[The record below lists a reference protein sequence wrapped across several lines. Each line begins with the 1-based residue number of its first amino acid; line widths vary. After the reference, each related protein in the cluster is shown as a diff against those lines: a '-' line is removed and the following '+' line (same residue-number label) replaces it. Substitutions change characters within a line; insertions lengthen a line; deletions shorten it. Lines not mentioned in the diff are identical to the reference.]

1 MKDRDLTPSEPVSPG
16 LARRTVLKASVAAGA
31 APFVLT
37 PRKALAQLPPVLPPS
52 PPTTPWVEE
61 LPLQDTP
68 LTPLASLNPGPML
81 GANFAGGECGRV
93 EHQRYGELCGSSGR
107 SGKDAVYHQ
116 LTVREN
122 PSWRFNGDNPY
133 YPPQPIWG
141 YQGANMPDAV
151 TPGPTIHARYGEP
164 IVCRIYNRLP
174 QFHTGF
180 GSPEIT
186 THLHNLH
193 TPSESDG
200 FTGDYYSAFR
210 NGPTLTGPGAFR
222 DHFYPNLY
230 AGFDEFGGIG
240 DPREALGTLW
250 YHDHTEGVTAPN
262 VLKGL
267 VGRYNIF
274 DELDSGSEQSG
285 LRLPSGA
292 YDYPLTFADRRF
304 DVNGLL
310 TFDQLNPEGVLGD
323 KILCN
328 GRIEPVLKVARRK
341 YRFRLLNGGPTRFYE
356 IVLQNKSANAIYPFT
371 YIANDGNL
379 LPAPLQNQTSV
390 RFAPAE
396 RADIVIDFARF
407 PLGTELYLVN
417 LLEQTSTRRP
427 DKSRAPGTRV
437 LKLVV
442 DRNPPEADMS
452 KVPALLRPLR
462 PLPSAAELAALPV
475 RRFVFAR
482 SGGMWA
488 VNEQFFNMFEARA
501 TPRMGSAEIWELT
514 NPDNGW
520 QHPIHIHF
528 EEGLILSKSVD
539 GVPVPIPAHERGRK
553 DVFVVGEGMTIRVLM
568 RFRDFKGKYMMH
580 CHNLTHEDHAM
591 MIRWDI
597 V

>member
-1 MKDRDLTPSEPVSPG
+1 MKKPESARSGSVSSG
-16 LARRTVLKASVAAGA
+16 GGRRSFLKASVAAGA

-37 PRKALAQLPPVLPPS
+37 SRKAQAQLPPLLPPS
-52 PPTTPWVEE
+52 PPTTPWIEE
-61 LPLQDTP
+61 LPLRDTP
-68 LTPLASLNPGPML
+68 LTPLATLDPAPTL
-81 GANFAGGECGRV
+81 LANGAGGEIGRV
-93 EHQRYGELCGSSGR
+93 EHQRYGELCGGMGR
-107 SGKDAVYHQ
+107 TGKDAVLHK
-116 LTVREN
+116 LTAKEN
-122 PSWRFNGDNPY
+122 PSWRFNGDNAY

-141 YQGANMPDAV
+141 YQGADMPDAT

-164 IVCRIYNRLP
+164 IVCRIVNQLP
-174 QFHTGF
+174 QSHVGF
-180 GSPEIT
+180 GSPEIS

-200 FTGDYYSAFR
+200 FTGDYYSATKM
-210 NGPTLTGPGAFR
+210 GPTLTGSGAFH

-230 AGFDEFGGIG
+230 AGFDEMGGIG
-240 DPREALGTLW
+240 DLREALGTLW

-274 DELDSGSEQSG
+274 DQLDAGNEQSG
-285 LRLPSGA
+285 LRLPSGE
-292 YDYPLTFADRRF
+292 YDYPLTFVDRRF
-304 DVNGLL
+304 DVSGQI

-323 KILCN
+323 KIVVN
-328 GRIEPVLKVARRK
+328 GKLEPVLRVARRK

-356 IVLQNKSANAIYPFT
+356 IALQNRSANGLYTFT

-379 LPAPLQNQTSV
+379 LVSPLANQTSV

-396 RADIVIDFARF
+396 RADIVIDFAKF

-417 LLEQTSTRRP
+417 LLQQTSTRRP
-427 DKSRAPGTRV
+427 DKAQAPGTRV

-442 DRNPPEADMS
+442 DRNPPEPDTSM
-452 KVPALLRPLR
+452 VPALLRPMR
-462 PLPSAAELAALPV
+462 PLPSAAELASLPV

-482 SGGMWA
+482 SGGMWSI
-488 VNEQFFNMFEARA
+488 NDQFFNVYQARA
-501 TPRMGSAEIWELT
+501 TPRKGSAEIWELV
-514 NPDNGW
+514 NPDDGW

-528 EEGLILSKSVD
+528 EEGVILSKSVN
-539 GVPVPIPAHERGRK
+539 GVSVPIPPHERGRK
-553 DVFVVGEGMTIRVLM
+553 DVYVVGEKMTVRVLL
-568 RFRDFKGKYMMH
+568 RFRDFTGKYMMH

-591 MIRWDI
+591 MLRWDI

>member
-1 MKDRDLTPSEPVSPG
+1 MEPESSPG
-16 LARRTVLKASVAAGA
+16 VTRRAVLKASLAA
-31 APFVLT
+31 APLVLT
-37 PRKALAQLPPVLPPS
+37 ARKTEAQLPPVLPPS

-68 LTPLASLNPGPML
+68 ATALDTLDPAPTLP
-81 GANFAGGECGRV
+81 ANILGGEIGRV
-93 EHQRYGELCGSSGR
+93 EHQRYFECCGPGSR
-107 SGKDAVYHQ
+107 TGKDAVFHK
-116 LTVREN
+116 LIVKEN
-122 PSWRFNGDNPY
+122 PAWRFNGDNAY

-141 YQGANMPDAV
+141 YQGTNNSDAV
-151 TPGPTIHARYGEP
+151 TPGPTIHARYGQP
-164 IVCRIYNRLP
+164 VLCRIYNQLP

-200 FTGDYYSAFR
+200 FTGDYYSPSKK
-210 NGPTLTGPGAFR
+210 GPTLTGVGAFH
-222 DHFYPNLY
+222 DHFYPNMY
-230 AGFDEFGGIG
+230 AGFDEMGGIG

-267 VGRYNIF
+267 VGRYNIY
-274 DELDSGSEQSG
+274 DDLDSGSEQSG
-285 LRLPSGA
+285 LKLPSGA

-304 DVNGLL
+304 DVNGQL

-328 GRIEPVLKVARRK
+328 GKIEPVLKVARRK

-356 IVLQNKSANAIYPFT
+356 IALQNRSANGIYPFT

-379 LPAPLQNQTSV
+379 LPNPLPYQTSI

-396 RADIVIDFARF
+396 RADIVIDFAKF

-417 LLEQTSTRRP
+417 LLLQTSTRQP
-427 DKSRAPGTRV
+427 DRTLAPGTRV

-442 DRNPPEADMS
+442 DRNPPEPDTSM
-452 KVPALLRPLR
+452 VPGTLRPLR
-462 PLPSAAELAALPV
+462 PLPGASELAGLPV

-482 SGGMWA
+482 SGGMWS
-488 VNEQFFNMFEARA
+488 VNGGFFNVFQVSAA
-501 TPRMGSAEIWELT
+501 PRKGSAEIWELV

-528 EEGLILSKSVD
+528 EEGIILGKSVG
-539 GVPVPIPAHERGRK
+539 GVPVAIPPHERGRK
-553 DVFVVGEGMTIRVLM
+553 DVYVLGPAMTVRVLL
-568 RFRDFKGKYMMH
+568 RFRDFMGKYMMH

-591 MIRWDI
+591 MVRWDI

>member
-1 MKDRDLTPSEPVSPG
+1 MKNQDRAPSEPVPPG
-16 LARRTVLKASVAAGA
+16 VGRRALLKASVAAGA

-37 PRKALAQLPPVLPPS
+37 PRKAGAQLPPVLPPS

-68 LTPLASLNPGPML
+68 VTPLSML
-81 GANFAGGECGRV
+81 SPAPTLMANGGGGECGRA
-93 EHQRYGELCGSSGR
+93 EHQRYGELCGSMGR
-107 SGKDAVYHQ
+107 TGKDAVLHQ
-116 LTVREN
+116 LIVKEN

-141 YQGANMPDAV
+141 YQGTNTPHAV

-164 IVCRIYNRLP
+164 VICRIYNQLP
-174 QFHTGF
+174 QTHTGF

-200 FTGDYYSAFR
+200 FTGDYYSPVKA
-210 NGPTLTGPGAFR
+210 GPTLTGPGAFR

-230 AGFDEFGGIG
+230 AGFDELGGLG
-240 DPREALGTLW
+240 DPREALGSLW

-267 VGRYNIF
+267 VGRYNLF
-274 DELDSGSEQSG
+274 DDLDSGSEQTG

-304 DVNGLL
+304 DVNGQL

-323 KILCN
+323 KIIVN
-328 GRIEPVLKVARRK
+328 GKLEPVLRVARRR

-356 IVLQNKSANAIYPFT
+356 IALQNRSANGLYTFT

-379 LPAPLQNQTSV
+379 LPKPLLNQTSV

-396 RADIVIDFARF
+396 RADIVIDFARY

-417 LLEQTSTRRP
+417 LLQQTSTRRP
-427 DKSRAPGTRV
+427 DSSHAPGTRV
-437 LKLVV
+437 LKFVV
-442 DRNPPEADMS
+442 DRNPPEPDTS
-452 KVPALLRPLR
+452 LVPAMLRPMR
-462 PLPSAAELAALPV
+462 PLPSAAELASLPV
-475 RRFVFAR
+475 RRFAFTR

-488 VNEQFFNMFEARA
+488 INDQFFNVFQPRA
-501 TPRMGSAEIWELT
+501 TPKLGSTEIWELS
-514 NPDNGW
+514 NADNGW

-528 EEGLILSKSVD
+528 EEGVILSKSVN
-539 GVPVPIPAHERGRK
+539 GIPVAIPPQERGRK
-553 DVFVVGEGMTIRVLM
+553 DVFVVGENMTVRVLM
-568 RFRDFKGKYMMH
+568 RFRDFTGKYMMH